1 MCRQI
6 CYYSVLFFAHVFQDS
21 SSQAALDATLANLS
35 TRVQEVKISLTKFVK
50 KLEEEPMAW

>member
-1 MCRQI
+1 M
-6 CYYSVLFFAHVFQDS
+6 FQDS